1 MLHTLPFDAKEV
13 VKLKAR
19 TKLNIITTALEP
31 GQPVAFKVS
40 LKGFGSALSR
50 IAELKNRC

>member
-1 MLHTLPFDAKEV
+1 M
-13 VKLKAR
+13 KAG

>member
-40 LKGFGSALSR
+40 LKGLAAHSAVSR
-50 IAELKNRC
+50 S